1 MSPRSPPQEPC
12 SPQIFF
18 GRDSELADII
28 DMIFTHVDSH
38 PPARIAILGPGG
50 YGKTTLANAVLTQ
63 GRVRERFE
71 DAIYF
76 VACESVTSSGALLN
90 ELAKTLGYLNG
101 ASDPSWS
108 HIRDVLESKDSI
120 LCFDNFESPWDQVGD
135 KDGQIRG
142 SVEELL
148 SRVAGLQRTTLM
160 ITMRGIVR
168 PARAKWTKPF
178 LPPLKSLDP
187 NAARQVWEDIAD
199 NYDSSAEELMK
210 AVDYVPL
217 ATTLLA
223 HLAQTTSPELLLREW
238 NEKQTELIHTG
249 HDNRQSSLE
258 YSIQLSIDSGRM
270 RANPSAKEMLGVLSM
285 LPDGMH
291 ISLVTRWKRE
301 LSNID
306 IPSGLRTLQECSLIT
321 MIGETHIQRYQMHPI
336 IRNYCNCNHHSFQTS
351 VFEEH
356 KNAIRQFYLKLASF
370 QPHKIEPKGWL
381 VQFHQVNN
389 TKAILFDLLKSD
401 FSDYKKLNQAICTFT
416 SFHSSIGDYS
426 DNLIN
431 QAAEFLQQKRA
442 PQAIPLLINCLQQW
456 ALLCYNAYDLKKAKQ
471 KIKEGEA
478 LCQTI
483 SNSDC
488 FHARNF
494 HIFGQIHW
502 YENDILEAKDS
513 FQKALDLYIKSDDN
527 QGQALEYAELGAIHV
542 RLNELDKA
550 IASYHNALNK
560 LGNSV
565 LGKGNVYLGL
575 GTIYLRQ
582 KKLLKAKG
590 SYEKALEFH
599 KLANDMLGQAND
611 YERLSHTYI
620 QLNEQNEAYESYKR
634 ALKLRRH
641 TNDLLGH
648 GNDYLRLGDIHLSLS
663 ELDSAEGS
671 YQKALKLHKLSNN
684 ILKQGDA
691 LQQLGRVQRARSQFE
706 DAKTLFENAL
716 TLHRQAQDV
725 MGQEEDQRCLS
736 EVLSE
741 IHQP

>member
-1 MSPRSPPQEPC
+1 
-12 SPQIFF
+12 
-18 GRDSELADII
+18 
-28 DMIFTHVDSH
+28 MIFTHVDSH
-38 PPARIAILGPGG
+38 PARIAILGPGG

-63 GRVRERFE
+63 RRVKECCG

-76 VACESVTSSGALLN
+76 VACESVISSGALLN
-90 ELAKTLGYLNG
+90 ELAKTLGFLNG

-135 KDGQIRG
+135 QGGQTRD

-148 SRVAGLQRTTLM
+148 SRVAGLQHTTLI
-160 ITMRGIVR
+160 ITMRGTVR
-168 PARAKWTKPF
+168 PARTRWTKPF
-178 LPPLKSLDP
+178 LPQLRSLHPD
-187 NAARQVWEDIAD
+187 AARQVWEDIAD

-223 HLAQTTSPELLLREW
+223 HLAQATLPELLLREW
-238 NEKQTELIHTG
+238 NEKQTEFIHTG
-249 HDNRQSSLE
+249 HGNRQLSLE

-285 LPDGMH
+285 LPGGVH

-301 LSNID
+301 LYNVD
-306 IPSGLRTLQECSLIT
+306 ISSGLRTLQECSLIT
-321 MIGETHIQRYQMHPI
+321 MIEKTRRYQMHPI
-336 IRNYCNCNHHSFQTS
+336 IRNYCNYHSLQTLVS
-351 VFEEH
+351 QEH

-370 QPHKIEPKGWL
+370 QPHKIEAKSWF
-381 VQFHQVNN
+381 VQFQQANN

-431 QAAEFLQQKRA
+431 QTAEFLQQKRA
-442 PQAIPLLINCLQQW
+442 PIPLLINCFQQW
-456 ALLCYNAYDLKKAKQ
+456 ALLYYNAYDLEKAKE
-471 KIKEGEA
+471 KIKEAET

-483 SNSDC
+483 PDIDG

-494 HIFGQIHW
+494 HIFGQIHLH
-502 YENDILEAKDS
+502 ENDILEAKAS
-513 FQKALDLYIKSDDN
+513 FQKALELYKKSNDN
-527 QGQALEYAELGAIHV
+527 QGQGLEYAELGAIYV

-550 IASYHNALNK
+550 IASYQNALDK
-560 LGNSV
+560 LGNGV
-565 LGKGNVYLGL
+565 LGQGNVHLGL
-575 GTIYLRQ
+575 GTIYLRHN
-582 KKLLKAKG
+582 KLLEART
-590 SYEKALEFH
+590 SYQKALEFH
-599 KLANDMLGQAND
+599 KLANDMLGQANS
-611 YERLSHTYI
+611 YEQLGHTYVL
-620 QLNEQNEAYESYKR
+620 LNEQIEAYGSYER
-634 ALKLRRH
+634 ALRLHRH
-641 TNDLLGH
+641 TNDILGQ
-648 GNDYLRLGDIHLSLS
+648 GNDNLGLGDIYLSLS
-663 ELDSAEGS
+663 ELDSAENL
-671 YQKALKLHKLSNN
+671 YQRALKLYTLSNN
-684 ILKQGDA
+684 ILKQGNA

-716 TLHRQAQDV
+716 TLHRQAQDPV
-725 MGQEEDQRCLS
+725 GQEEDQRCLS

>member
-18 GRDSELADII
+18 GRDSELAQII

-38 PPARIAILGPGG
+38 PARIAILGPGG

-63 GRVRERFE
+63 GRVKERFK
-71 DAIYF
+71 DAIYI
-76 VACESVTSSGALLN
+76 VACESVISSGALLN
-90 ELAKTLGYLNG
+90 ELAKTLGFLNG

-108 HIRDVLESKDSI
+108 HIRDALESKDSI
-120 LCFDNFESPWDQVGD
+120 LCFDNFESPWDEVGD
-135 KDGQIRG
+135 QDGQTRA

-148 SRVAGLQRTTLM
+148 SRVAGLQHTTLM

-168 PARAKWTKPF
+168 PARTRWTKPF
-178 LPPLKSLDP
+178 LPPLTSLDP
-187 NAARQVWEDIAD
+187 DAARQVWEDIAD

-223 HLAQTTSPELLLREW
+223 RLAQATLPELLLKEW

-249 HDNRQSSLE
+249 HGNRQSSLE

-270 RANPSAKEMLGVLSM
+270 RANPAAKEMLGILSM
-285 LPDGMH
+285 LPDGVH

-301 LSNID
+301 LYNVD

-321 MIGETHIQRYQMHPI
+321 MMGQASSRSQRYQMHPI
-336 IRNYCNCNHHSFQTS
+336 IRNYCNYHSLQTLVS
-351 VFEEH
+351 QEH
-356 KNAIRQFYLKLASF
+356 KDAIRQFYLKLASF
-370 QPHKIEPKGWL
+370 QPHKIEAKGWF
-381 VQFHQVNN
+381 VQFQQVNN

-416 SFHSSIGDYS
+416 LFHGSIGDYS

-442 PQAIPLLINCLQQW
+442 PIPLQISCLQQW
-456 ALLCYNAYDLKKAKQ
+456 ALLYYHAYDLKKAKQ
-471 KIKEGEA
+471 KIKEAET

-483 SNSDC
+483 SDMNSS
-488 FHARNF
+488 HAKTF
-494 HIFGQIHW
+494 HIFGQIHLH
-502 YENDILEAKDS
+502 ENDILKAKAS
-513 FQKALDLYIKSDDN
+513 FQKALELYDKSNDN
-527 QGQALEYAELGAIHV
+527 QGQGLEYAELGAIYV

-550 IASYHNALNK
+550 IASYQNALNK

-565 LGKGNVYLGL
+565 LGQGNVYLGL

-582 KKLLKAKG
+582 NKLLEARG
-590 SYEKALEFH
+590 SYQKALEFH

-611 YERLSHTYI
+611 YERLGHTYVL
-620 QLNEQNEAYESYKR
+620 LNQQVEAYDSFER
-634 ALKLRRH
+634 ASRLHRH
-641 TNDLLGH
+641 SNDILGQ
-648 GNDYLRLGDIHLSLS
+648 GNDYLGLGDIYLSLN
-663 ELDSAEGS
+663 ELDTAEGL
-671 YQKALKLHKLSNN
+671 YQKALKIYKLSNN
-684 ILKQGDA
+684 ILKQGNA
-691 LQQLGRVQRARSQFE
+691 LQQLGRVQRARSRFE

-716 TLHRQAQDV
+716 TLHRQAQDPA
-725 MGQEEDQRCLS
+725 GQEEDQHCLS

-741 IHQP
+741 MHQP